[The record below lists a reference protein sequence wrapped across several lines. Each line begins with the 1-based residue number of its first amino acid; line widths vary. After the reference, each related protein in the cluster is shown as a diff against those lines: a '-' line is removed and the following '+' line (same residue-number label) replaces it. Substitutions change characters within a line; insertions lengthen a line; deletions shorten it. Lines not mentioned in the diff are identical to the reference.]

1 MNTTPDDAPCIL
13 LVDDSPLTLAC
24 AEEALREAGY
34 RVRTAPD
41 LSELDAAA
49 DGQAY
54 DLILMDVVMPE
65 AYGDDVAAM
74 LKAVRGLEAPILL
87 LSSLDE
93 AELAERVRD
102 AGLDGFIPKSAGIDG
117 MVDRVRSFLAARGAA
132 R

>member
-1 MNTTPDDAPCIL
+1 MNNTPDDAPCIL

-34 RVRTAPD
+34 RVRAAPD

-49 DGQAY
+49 DGEF

-117 MVDRVRSFLAARGAA
+117 MVDRVRGFLAARGAA